1 MLNFEGNSISIDY
14 YDDTYQ
20 NASLN
25 SSFWHEFTFNNPVSV
40 TFGESYSFSVD
51 SRIFDL
57 GINFAYSDGEFYI
70 VTPNNFAGG
79 VDLMFLVSYTVDPNS
94 PVTLSWINLN

>member
-1 MLNFEGNSISIDY
+1 MLNFEGNSISIEHH
-14 YDDTYQ
+14 DDTYQ

-40 TFGESYSFSVD
+40 IFGQSYSFYVD

-57 GINFAYSDGEFYI
+57 GVNFAYSDGEFYI
-70 VTPNNFAGG
+70 MTPNNFAEG